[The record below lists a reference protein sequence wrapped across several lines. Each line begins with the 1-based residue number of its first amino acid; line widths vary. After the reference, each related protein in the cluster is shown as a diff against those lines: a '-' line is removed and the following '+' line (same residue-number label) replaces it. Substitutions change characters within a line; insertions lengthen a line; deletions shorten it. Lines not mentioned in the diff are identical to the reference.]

1 MEKNKNREFCSPA
14 DPEKMF
20 SNIQCLVFVVHFTV
34 LSDRCFIVH
43 FMYMDSRRTIGKWSA
58 AFRQNMKDHR
68 TSEFL
73 WFIFEF
79 FFVCISWNL
88 SSGDENCVRPRVMMK
103 TFWTEFK
110 ILILNKYKKKYIH
123 CDATWFPYA
132 RILIHETRPEKIA
145 TLNLHSRSDCG
156 QSI

>member
-73 WFIFEF
+73 WFIFELF
-79 FFVCISWNL
+79 LFVFPGIYQVVMKTVFVLESWWRRFEPNL
-88 SSGDENCVRPRVMMK
+88 KFSFSINTKKNIFIAMRPGFRTRVYFNSRNSTGENCHI
-103 TFWTEFK
+103 EF
-110 ILILNKYKKKYIH
+110 
-123 CDATWFPYA
+123 A
-132 RILIHETRPEKIA
+132 
-145 TLNLHSRSDCG
+145 
-156 QSI
+156 